1 MKTIL
6 KSCAVMLT
14 AGLLTAVPVLAAD
27 TSGNDQGYDQQQGKD
42 ECLLVSMNCRD
53 NVDTL
58 QQRIQ
63 RLDREIGKGTSVYTN
78 AELRRL
84 QQQRDDNAELLRSL
98 VESGGS

>member
-6 KSCAVMLT
+6 KRCAVMVT

-27 TSGNDQGYDQQQGKD
+27 TMGYDQGQQGKD

-53 NVDTL
+53 SVDTL

-63 RLDREIGKGTSVYTN
+63 RLDREIGKGTRVYTPE
-78 AELRRL
+78 ELRRL
-84 QQQRDDNAELLRSL
+84 QIQRDENADLLRSL
-98 VESGGS
+98 VEGGGS